1 MGTKSRMVPDIVKV
15 GNKGQLVIPT
25 KLREVMHINEDS
37 VFVVSHP
44 KKDLLL
50 LKKIESST
58 LHDDI
63 ATLKEAGLTQF
74 TL

>member
-25 KLREVMHINEDS
+25 KLREVIINEDS

-58 LHDDI
+58 LHDDV